1 MEGTLEGAEQRFV
14 EKMGL
19 LFETDGLPRIA
30 GRMLGLLL
38 LSDDSMSLDDLASG
52 LRVSKASVSTNG
64 RLLER
69 LGVLERVSRPGDRRD
84 YYRVAAGLPGRILEM
99 RLERVVRLRSM
110 VGQVLGELGTAAPVV
125 RQRLEELEAFHRQVE
140 ADLEAALDRCHGEE
154 RGGRGRLRAAG

>member
-1 MEGTLEGAEQRFV
+1 MEGVLEGAEQGFV

-30 GRMLGLLL
+30 GRMLGRLL
-38 LSDDSMSLDDLASG
+38 LSEDSMSLDDLADG

-69 LGVLERVSRPGDRRD
+69 MGALERVSRPGDRRD

-99 RLERVVRLRSM
+99 RLERVVRLRTM
-110 VGQVLGELGTAAPVV
+110 VGQVLGELGSAAPSV
-125 RQRLEELEAFHRQVE
+125 RERLEELEAFHRQVE
-140 ADLEAALDRCHGEE
+140 ADLEAALERC
-154 RGGRGRLRAAG
+154 RGGSGGRERLRAAG